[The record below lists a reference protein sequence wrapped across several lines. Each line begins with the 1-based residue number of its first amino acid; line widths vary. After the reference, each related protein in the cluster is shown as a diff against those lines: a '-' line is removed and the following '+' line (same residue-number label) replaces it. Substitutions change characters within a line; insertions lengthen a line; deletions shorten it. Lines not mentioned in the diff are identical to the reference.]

1 MNLLTTKITFCMI
14 LSRKRCFLLKKKK
27 EKGKTVTTGKEW
39 REMVEKGLTGLR
51 KRYRVLHGN
60 EPSTSRGSISLNL
73 KESLFLEQRYLE
85 NISFFTKSIVTSTS
99 LMFNSSRNR

>member
-1 MNLLTTKITFCMI
+1 
-14 LSRKRCFLLKKKK
+14 
-27 EKGKTVTTGKEW
+27 
-39 REMVEKGLTGLR
+39 MVEKGLTGLR

-85 NISFFTKSIVTSTS
+85 NISFFTEYRDIHFLDVQLLSES
-99 LMFNSSRNR
+99 LTTFTQN